1 MRLVSIDRND
11 RPVGA
16 LEADAL
22 RLAAIVEYSDDAI
35 ASKSLEGI
43 VQTWNRAAER
53 LFGYAAD
60 EIIGKSITLIIPP
73 ERLAEEDLVLRR
85 IRSGQTVEHY
95 ETVRRAKDG
104 RLIDISLTVSPIRL
118 ADGTVIGAS
127 KIARDI
133 TEQKQL
139 RQAAEEASQAK
150 DQFLA
155 MLSHE
160 LRTPLNAVIGY
171 IDMLRTKVLPEQQR
185 EKAIEIVARNAE
197 LLTRIVNDV
206 LDTSRIITGKLRIEL
221 QDSDLSALV
230 SEVAESV
237 RQTAAAK
244 GVNLSI
250 DVESGVHVRGDPDRL
265 RQTIWNLVSNALKFT
280 PGGGSVRVSLKGD
293 DESARVIVEDTGIGL
308 APESIPYVFHR
319 FWQGQSMDSRS
330 HGGLGLGLA
339 LARHIVE
346 LHGGSISAESPGP
359 GRGSTFEVRL
369 PALVT
374 V

>member
-1 MRLVSIDRND
+1 MAISRND
-11 RPVGA
+11 RASGT
-16 LEADAL
+16 LERDAL

-35 ASKSLEGI
+35 ASKTLEGI

-53 LFGYAAD
+53 LFGYTAD

-73 ERLAEEDLVLRR
+73 ERLAEEDLVLSR
-85 IRSGQTVEHY
+85 IRAGQTVEHY

-118 ADGTVIGAS
+118 PDGTIIGAS

-139 RQAAEEASQAK
+139 RRAAEEASQAK

-160 LRTPLNAVIGY
+160 LRTPLNAVMGY
-171 IDMLRTKVLPEQQR
+171 IDMLRNKVLPDDQR
-185 EKAIEIVARNAE
+185 GRAIDIVARNTE
-197 LLTRIVNDV
+197 LLTRI
-206 LDTSRIITGKLRIEL
+206 EL
-221 QDSDLSALV
+221 QDCDLSALV

-237 RQTAAAK
+237 RQTARAK
-244 GVNLSI
+244 GISLSSEI
-250 DVESGVHVRGDPDRL
+250 APGVRVRGDPDRL
-265 RQTIWNLVSNALKFT
+265 RQTIWNLLSNALKFT
-280 PGGGSVRVSLKGD
+280 PAGGVVRVSLSD
-293 DESARVIVEDTGIGL
+293 DDKSARVIVQDTGIGL
-308 APESIPYVFHR
+308 AAESIPYVFHR
-319 FWQGQSMDSRS
+319 FWQGQSVDNRS

-346 LHGGSISAESPGP
+346 LHGGSISAESEGP
-359 GRGSTFEVRL
+359 GHGSTFEVRL
-369 PALVT
+369 PVVAT